1 MSIRH
6 ENENGFADIKIAL
19 KAQIDY
25 NEKGIKTDWRVE
37 REWPDVAN
45 FSVIKILLGIVADT
59 NSLGSY
65 ELADRAVV
73 SVM

>member
-37 REWPDVAN
+37 REWPDGAN
-45 FSVIKILLGIVADT
+45 FSVIKILLGIVA
-59 NSLGSY
+59 
-65 ELADRAVV
+65 
-73 SVM
+73 